1 MRKLCCIVFILVQ
14 LTAYAQKSTYLVKGN
29 LFLQNRTSELLT
41 DHIFFGGNENSVDW
55 NIQQYFIS
63 TLPQLA
69 NPLSRLQLMSKQKGP
84 LGFHYNY
91 IQTYNNKLVFGSELK
106 VNVDVY
112 GNLISAF
119 NGLFNMPP
127 NAPLYTTGVWFFDGN
142 NLIPALL
149 NNADNY
155 CTLKDENGLLLYE
168 ENLNKYL
175 FPQDS
180 MVQAKV
186 FFPDPLT
193 SAQVAYGTPYID
205 NNDGD
210 VAELNAQRKTVLL
223 RVDFSNDTFRLTN
236 QYFQLI
242 DFDFPAIA
250 PVQSKAPFF
259 DYTRSQSGFED
270 VNIFYHLNMYRNHV
284 DSIGF
289 QQYVK
294 DSMMVDAHAMGT
306 ADNSMYSTYNGKPA
320 MFYGIGGIDDGEDAD
335 VIVHEYTH
343 SIIDKATV
351 TDNESIERQAID
363 EAICDYMAAAYSKNI
378 STYNWKHLYNWD
390 GNNASLQW
398 FGRDAGSDKTYP
410 YNSSMNYYWNSEIF
424 SGALADLDDRIGSLL
439 TEQLLLG
446 TLGSISRTA
455 TMKQVAALM
464 LITDS
469 IVFNK
474 AHSFPVQLAFYDRKI
489 ISQMT
494 NVPVFNK
501 TSLHILNSD
510 AFTGGNGNLTVS
522 YDGAEQIHLSCY
534 DITGRQVMK
543 EQTFYKQA
551 IVSPS
556 FLSSG
561 VYIMQ
566 VRINGMIHA
575 FKVVRN

>member
-1 MRKLCCIVFILVQ
+1 MRKLCSIFFILIQ
-14 LTAYAQKSTYLVKGN
+14 LVGYAQKNTSLVNGN
-29 LFLQNRTSELLT
+29 LFLQTRTSELLT
-41 DHIFFGGNENSVDW
+41 NRVFFGGNENSVDW

-69 NPLSRLQLMSKQKGP
+69 NPLSRLQLVSKQKGP

-91 IQTYNNKLVFGSELK
+91 IQTYNNKPVFGSELR
-106 VNVDVY
+106 VNVDGY

-119 NGLFNMPP
+119 NGLFQMPL
-127 NAPLYTTGVWFFDGN
+127 NAPSHTAGGWFFDGS
-142 NLIPALL
+142 NLIPALI
-149 NNADNY
+149 NKTDNY
-155 CTLKDENGLLLYE
+155 CTLKNENGLLLYE

-175 FPQDS
+175 LPQDS
-180 MVQAKV
+180 QVQAKV
-186 FFPDPLT
+186 FLPDPLT
-193 SAQVAYGTPYID
+193 SAQVAYGNPYID

-210 VAELNAQRKTVLL
+210 ITELNAQRKTVLL

-236 QYFQLI
+236 KYFQLK
-242 DFDFPAIA
+242 DFDAPNIA
-250 PVQSKAPFF
+250 PVQSKAPVF

-320 MFYGIGGIDDGEDAD
+320 MFYGVGGIDDGEDAD

-363 EAICDYMAAAYSKNI
+363 EAVCDYMAAAYSKAI
-378 STYNWKHLYNWD
+378 SLYNWKHLYNWD
-390 GNNASLQW
+390 GNNPTLLW
-398 FGRDAGSDKTYP
+398 YGRDAGTTKTYP
-410 YNSSMNYYWNSEIF
+410 YNTSQNYYWNSEIF
-424 SGALADLDDRIGSLL
+424 SGALADMDDRIGSVL
-439 TEQLLLG
+439 TERLLLG
-446 TLGSISRTA
+446 TLGSVSRTA
-455 TMKQVAALM
+455 TMKQVATLM

-469 IVFNK
+469 ILFNK
-474 AHSFPVQLAFYDRKI
+474 ANSFPVQLAFYDRKI

-494 NVPVFNK
+494 NVAAFDK
-501 TSLHILNSD
+501 TSLHLFNSV
-510 AFTGGNGNLTVS
+510 AFASGNGDLTVT
-522 YDGAEQIHLSCY
+522 YDGAEQIQLSCF
-534 DITGRQVMK
+534 DITGRLVMK
-543 EQTFYKQA
+543 EQTFYRQA

-556 FLSSG
+556 LLSSG

-566 VRINGMIHA
+566 VRINGMVHA